1 MDWSFDGVIKGSST
15 PLQYTL
21 SHLGRECSEIGSGH
35 AFMLQLKLMLG
46 VIIASLAG
54 AQELE
59 PRAYSPS
66 PVGTTFLGVAFGRS
80 SGDISFDPAIPI
92 TNTKATLYFPALGV
106 GQTFG
111 LFGRQAL
118 ITAIL
123 PYVRG
128 SVSGDVG
135 EQQQRITRSGLAN
148 LGLRFSVN
156 LHGSPAL
163 TPAAFAAIP
172 HRDIIVAA
180 SLAVVAPSGQYDK
193 ARLVNIGTNR
203 WAFKPELGFSYPVKK
218 FYLDFYAGS
227 WFYADNA
234 SFFPGQS
241 TRSQDPL
248 IAFQA
253 HVSYMVRQRFWLAFN
268 STWYGGGSVRVNGGP
283 PMNRQSTSRMGG
295 TLSLP
300 VAKRQS
306 LKIAYSSGVTGRV
319 GAAFSTVTIG
329 WQCVFFKRP

>member
-1 MDWSFDGVIKGSST
+1 
-15 PLQYTL
+15 
-21 SHLGRECSEIGSGH
+21 
-35 AFMLQLKLMLG
+35 MLQLKLMLG
-46 VIIASLAG
+46 VIIASFAG

-80 SGDISFDPAIPI
+80 SGDISFDPAILI
-92 TNTKATLYFPALGV
+92 TNTKATLYFPALGL

-218 FYLDFYAGS
+218 FNIDVYAAAQFYGA
-227 WFYADNA
+227 NRN
-234 SFFPGQS
+234 FFPGQS
-241 TRSQDPL
+241 TRSQSPL
-248 IAFQA
+248 TSIQA
-253 HVSYMVRQRFWLAFN
+253 HVSYTVRQRLWIAFD
-268 STWYGGGSVRVNGGP
+268 STWYGGGAVRVNGGP
-283 PMNRQSTSRMGG
+283 SIGRQSNSRLGG
-295 TLSLP
+295 TVSLP
-300 VAKRQS
+300 VARRQS
-306 LKIAYSSGVTGRV
+306 LKIAYSSGVTGRI
-319 GAAFSTVTIG
+319 GSAFSTVTIG
-329 WQCVFFKRP
+329 WQYVFFNRP